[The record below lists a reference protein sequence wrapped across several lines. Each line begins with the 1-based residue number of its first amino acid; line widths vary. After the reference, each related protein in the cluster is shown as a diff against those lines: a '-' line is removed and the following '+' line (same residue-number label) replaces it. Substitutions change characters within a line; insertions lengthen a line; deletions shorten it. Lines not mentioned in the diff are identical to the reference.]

1 MIEKLRE
8 MLERNRHEP
17 WLVADHMKYLT
28 EVKDADLDHLAWLL
42 ASNEYGCHYNDVKGL
57 IDLLLE
63 ERLNSKED

>member
-17 WLVADHMKYLT
+17 WLVADHMKYLP
-28 EVKDADLDHLAWLL
+28 ELKVPGLNDLAWLL

-57 IDLLLE
+57 IDLLE
-63 ERLNSKED
+63 KHLNDKEG